1 MADYSIEI
9 AALESLLNSA
19 TRSVSVDGMS
29 TTLDLESARRRLAEL
44 KALDDGAIA
53 AGRVRPTNA
62 TIRLNFE

>member
-29 TTLDLESARRRLAEL
+29 TTIDLESARRRLAEL
-44 KALDDGAIA
+44 KALDDAAIGS
-53 AGRVRPTNA
+53 GRVRPTNA
-62 TIRLNFE
+62 VIRLNFE